1 MQGPIIQQPRA
12 PAPAAVISAPAPPAS
27 SSYSSPSEPAS
38 SAPSSSSSYS
48 APSSSSYSSPAVSS
62 APASVGSN
70 QPLEILTQYGAGATN
85 TWSQGSPLIQDTVSA
100 LNNPAPAPA
109 APAVTYGNSADQ
121 ISEAV
126 SAYSSSSDSN
136 SFNTVDFDSITDAGG
151 QSFEPASYSVNSDSS
166 LPASPSVQD
175 NSAPAS
181 DSYGEPQFPP
191 VAPTPS
197 SAPDSYGEPVYPTL
211 PPQPA
216 VIAAAP
222 PADEYGEP
230 RAAPLPPQPV
240 SITTAR
246 SFTVDYDDYDPN
258 DVPAD
263 QAKVKVSQLFL

>member
-12 PAPAAVISAPAPPAS
+12 PAPVSVISAPAPPAS

-62 APASVGSN
+62 APASK

-126 SAYSSSSDSN
+126 AAYSSSSDSN

-230 RAAPLPPQPV
+230 RSAPLPPQPV

>member
-1 MQGPIIQQPRA
+1 M
-12 PAPAAVISAPAPPAS
+12 PAS
-27 SSYSSPSEPAS
+27 
-38 SAPSSSSSYS
+38 S

-85 TWSQGSPLIQDTVSA
+85 TWSQGSPLIQDTVAA

-151 QSFEPASYSVNSDSS
+151 QSFEPASYAVNSDSS
-166 LPASPSVQD
+166 FPASPSVQD

-181 DSYGEPQFPP
+181 DSYGEPQFP

-197 SAPDSYGEPVYPTL
+197 SAQDSYGEPVYPTL